1 MTITASITK
10 KYILRGLNHLGH
22 VEDINQ
28 IMKQNE
34 FSFHLDEN
42 VFPTSEKFIL
52 HAVLAV

>member
-10 KYILRGLNHLGH
+10 KHIPLGLYRLGH

-28 IMKQNE
+28 IMKWNE
-34 FSFHLDEN
+34 FTFHLDEN